1 MHKYKKRGSI
11 LFKNLFSILLITML
25 YISISRVININVKAM
40 RSILLTKDIIN
51 KIDIIKYELFFN
63 NQYIH
68 IKGDTYINANN
79 IKLDKYKELN
89 QYFENYKCDNSE
101 YFRLYFDE
109 YMNDITIEYI
119 KDDQMIFK
127 DKLEI

>member
-79 IKLDKYKELN
+79 IKLDKYKEL
-89 QYFENYKCDNSE
+89 KPDVVT
-101 YFRLYFDE
+101 
-109 YMNDITIEYI
+109 MDITIEYI

>member
-11 LFKNLFSILLITML
+11 LFKNLFSILLMTML

>member
-63 NQYIH
+63 NQ
-68 IKGDTYINANN
+68 
-79 IKLDKYKELN
+79 L
-89 QYFENYKCDNSE
+89 
-101 YFRLYFDE
+101 
-109 YMNDITIEYI
+109 
-119 KDDQMIFK
+119 
-127 DKLEI
+127 

>member
-1 MHKYKKRGSI
+1 M
-11 LFKNLFSILLITML
+11 
-25 YISISRVININVKAM
+25 
-40 RSILLTKDIIN
+40 
-51 KIDIIKYELFFN
+51 
-63 NQYIH
+63 
-68 IKGDTYINANN
+68 
-79 IKLDKYKELN
+79 

>member
-1 MHKYKKRGSI
+1 MYKYKKRGSI
-11 LFKNLFSILLITML
+11 LLKNLFSIILITML
-25 YISISRVININVKAM
+25 YIAISRVTNINLKTM
-40 RSILLTKDIIN
+40 RSVLLTKDIIN

-63 NQYIH
+63 NQYLH

-89 QYFENYKCDNSE
+89 QYFENYKYDNSE
-101 YFRLYFDE
+101 YFHLYFNE

-127 DKLEI
+127 DKLEV

>member
-40 RSILLTKDIIN
+40 RSILLTRDIIN

>member
-1 MHKYKKRGSI
+1 MYKYKKRGSI
-11 LFKNLFSILLITML
+11 LLKNLFSIILITML
-25 YISISRVININVKAM
+25 YIAISRVTNINLKTM
-40 RSILLTKDIIN
+40 RSVLLTKDIIN

-63 NQYIH
+63 NQYLH

-89 QYFENYKCDNSE
+89 QYFENYKYDNSE
-101 YFRLYFDE
+101 YFHLYFNE

-119 KDDQMIFK
+119 KDDQIIFK
-127 DKLEI
+127 DKLEV

>member
-1 MHKYKKRGSI
+1 
-11 LFKNLFSILLITML
+11 ML

-40 RSILLTKDIIN
+40 RSILLTRDIIN

>member
-1 MHKYKKRGSI
+1 MHKYNKRGSI

-63 NQYIH
+63 NQYFH